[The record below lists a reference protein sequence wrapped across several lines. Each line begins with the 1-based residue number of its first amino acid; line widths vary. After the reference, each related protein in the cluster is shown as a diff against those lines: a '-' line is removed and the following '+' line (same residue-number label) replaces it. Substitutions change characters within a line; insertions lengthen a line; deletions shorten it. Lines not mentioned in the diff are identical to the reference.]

1 MFTFYSAFDKENFP
15 PFNLISK
22 DEFESLCKLKDENNI
37 AIQQANKGNT
47 IVIFGK
53 DSYFKSVVTLLK
65 DSSTFKSIPVALDKD
80 LNYVI
85 NYGERVTDLLK
96 KLKNKDKIS

>member
-1 MFTFYSAFDKENFP
+1 M
-15 PFNLISK
+15 
-22 DEFESLCKLKDENNI
+22 KDENNI

-53 DSYFKSVVTLLK
+53 DSYFKSFVTLLK
-65 DSSTFKSIPVALDKD
+65 DSLTFKSIPVALDKD

-96 KLKNKDKIS
+96 KLKNKDTIS